1 MTVRRL
7 LVVIVAGAGLLGAAV
22 LSKEADPPAAKMT
35 TAADTLVA
43 SMDAAQKAKAVFEF
57 DDKERSNWHF
67 VPYQQKQKP
76 LRKGLRLEEMSADQ
90 RSAALKLL
98 EAGTSPSGF
107 TTASTIMSLE
117 LILRELENNG
127 PNVRNPDWY
136 FFTVFGQPSK
146 TGKWGWRVE
155 GHHLS
160 LNFTLDHGRLVGATP
175 FFFGAN
181 PAEVKAGPRK
191 GLRTL
196 PATEDPAR
204 KLIASLD
211 DEQRKIAFQPK
222 QFPEI
227 EEGKPAPSVGMPA
240 GLPAARMTE
249 KQRDILR
256 ELVEGYAARMPAE
269 VAAAELARLKDAG
282 TEKIHF
288 AFGREDAKPGQPYT
302 YRVHGPT
309 FVIEFLNVQAD
320 SAKNPANHIHSA
332 WRDLPG
338 DFGATGQ

>member
-1 MTVRRL
+1 MSVRRL
-7 LVVIVAGAGLLGAAV
+7 FVVIVAGSGLLGAAV
-22 LSKEADPPAAKMT
+22 LSEEVEPAAAKMGA
-35 TAADTLVA
+35 AADTLVA
-43 SMDAAQKAKAVFEF
+43 SMDAAQKAKAVFDF
-57 DDKERSNWHF
+57 DDRERSNWHF
-67 VPYQQKQKP
+67 VPYQQKKMP
-76 LRKGLRLEEMSADQ
+76 LRKGLRLEEMTPDQ
-90 RSAALKLL
+90 RAAALKLL

-117 LILRELENNG
+117 LILRELEKNG

-136 FFTVFGQPSK
+136 FFTVFGKPSK

-181 PAEVKAGPRK
+181 PAEVKAGPRQ

-196 PATEDPAR
+196 PGAEDFAR

-211 DEQRKIAFQPK
+211 DEQRKIAFQSK

-227 EEGKPAPSVGMPA
+227 EEGKPASHVGTPA
-240 GLPAARMTE
+240 GLAAARMTE
-249 KQRDILR
+249 KQRDNLR
-256 ELVEGYAARMPAE
+256 ELVEAYAARMPAE
-269 VAAAELARLKDAG
+269 VAAAELTRLKDAG
-282 TEKIHF
+282 PEKIHF

-302 YRVHGPT
+302 YRVQGPT
-309 FVIEFLNVQAD
+309 FVIEFLKVQSD
-320 SAKNPANHIHSA
+320 SAMNPANHIHSA

-338 DFGATGQ
+338 DFGVTGQ